1 MSNLLS
7 SILNMLFNFTNDWG
21 LAIVGLTI
29 LVKVLLLPISIK
41 QKTALLKQRKFTTEI
56 DEIKKKYKGNETKM
70 TEELTKYYTKN
81 SSGFLGS
88 FTGLIQIPILIILF
102 NVIKTNSVDTGSIL
116 VPWVSSLKSHDTSYI
131 IPLVY
136 ALVSI
141 SPNLLNYIRHLRN
154 FDESKLLKQNLV
166 SVIIIS
172 IILTSRSPVGIGIY
186 FITSSLVSFIEELIY
201 RLVIRNNRLK
211 QI

>member
-7 SILNMLFNFTNDWG
+7 SVLNILFNFTNDWG
-21 LAIVGLTI
+21 LAIVALTI
-29 LVKVLLLPISIK
+29 LVKVLLLPLSIK
-41 QKTALLKQRKFTTEI
+41 QKMALLKQREFTTEI
-56 DEIKKKYKGNETKM
+56 DEIRKKYRDNETKM
-70 TEELTKYYTKN
+70 NEELTKYYTKN
-81 SSGFLGS
+81 GSSLLGS

-102 NVIKTNSVDTGSIL
+102 NVIKANSVDTGSIL
-116 VPWVSSLKSHDTSYI
+116 VPWASSLKSYDTSYI

-141 SPNLLNYIRHLRN
+141 SPNLLNYIGYLRR
-154 FDESKLLKQNLV
+154 FDESKPLKQNIV
-166 SVIIIS
+166 SIIIIS

-186 FITSSLVSFIEELIY
+186 FITSSIITFIEELIY
-201 RLVIRNNRLK
+201 RLILRNNYLK

>member
-7 SILNMLFNFTNDWG
+7 SVLNILFNFTNDWG
-21 LAIVGLTI
+21 LAIVALTI
-29 LVKVLLLPISIK
+29 LVKVLLLPLSIK
-41 QKTALLKQRKFTTEI
+41 QKMALLKQREFTTEI
-56 DEIKKKYKGNETKM
+56 DEIRKKYRDNETKM
-70 TEELTKYYTKN
+70 NEELTKYYTKN
-81 SSGFLGS
+81 GSSFLGS

-102 NVIKTNSVDTGSIL
+102 NVIKANSVDTGSIL
-116 VPWVSSLKSHDTSYI
+116 VPWVSSLKSYDTSYI

-141 SPNLLNYIRHLRN
+141 SPNLLNYIGYLRR
-154 FDESKLLKQNLV
+154 FDESKSLKQNIV
-166 SVIIIS
+166 SIIIIS

-186 FITSSLVSFIEELIY
+186 FITSSIITFIEELIY
-201 RLVIRNNRLK
+201 RLILRNNYLK